1 MNDEYVKTEALLK
14 LIDTVSKAG
23 EEITNSL
30 DSIEERL
37 RRINESIDTHTEEVR
52 MIDVKNRT
60 KD

>member
-1 MNDEYVKTEALLK
+1 MNNEYVKTEALLK